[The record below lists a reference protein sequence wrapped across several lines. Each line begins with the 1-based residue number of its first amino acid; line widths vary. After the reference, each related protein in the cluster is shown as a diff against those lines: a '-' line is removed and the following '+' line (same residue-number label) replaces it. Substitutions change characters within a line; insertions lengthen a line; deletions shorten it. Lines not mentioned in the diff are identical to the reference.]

1 MATRICSA
9 ISAIG
14 IRIAYKLKTFSITP
28 TAVSWTAA
36 SNIVKMVQDTAVGVI
51 ENVFHLYAMRMPIAE
66 IAEQMRVAIIP
77 EYG

>member
-1 MATRICSA
+1 MATCVCSA
-9 ISAIG
+9 IAAIG
-14 IRIAYKLKTFSITP
+14 IRIVYKLKTFSIAP

-36 SNIVKMVQDTAVGVI
+36 SNMVKMVQDTAVGVI

>member
-1 MATRICSA
+1 MTTRICSA

-14 IRIAYKLKTFSITP
+14 IRIVYKLKTSSIAP
-28 TAVSWTAA
+28 TAVSWIIFTMLLAA
-36 SNIVKMVQDTAVGVI
+36 VQDTAVGVI
-51 ENVFHLYAMRMPIAE
+51 ENVFNLYAMRMPIAE

>member
-36 SNIVKMVQDTAVGVI
+36 SNMVKMIQDTAVGAI
-51 ENVFHLYAMRMPIAE
+51 ENFFNLYTMRMPIAE
-66 IAEQMRVAIIP
+66 IVDCK
-77 EYG
+77 